1 MSWFEV
7 DRDGLRQLLEGRDK
21 SFIIRELVQNAWD
34 ESGVTRCDVTLEPI
48 KGNRKAR
55 LVVEDD
61 APEGFYDLRHA
72 YTLYAHTRKR
82 SSPDKRGRFNIGEKQ
97 VLALCH
103 SAKITTT
110 KGTVE
115 FLANGKR
122 KQAKACRDSG
132 SVFEAV
138 LPMTKA
144 EIEDCAKAVR
154 TFIPPARIRTAFNGE
169 EIRRREPLATV
180 GAKLPTEVEDE
191 EGRYRPTIRKTG
203 ILVYEPLPGEKAMI
217 YEMGLPIIETG
228 DRWHYDIQQRIP
240 LTSDRDHVRAA
251 FLQDVRAEV
260 ANAMVSQITDEDASA
275 EWIRDAS
282 ADDRVKPETLNTIAE
297 LRWGEK
303 RTVAAPGDSYGKE
316 KALAAGFHLVASR
329 EMSAAEWE
337 QMRKAGC
344 VPSASSLFPE
354 PPASAKAIPSTKW
367 TDAQK
372 KVVALAKR
380 VARLTLGIDI
390 KTKIVSSPDAP
401 TSADYEQARK
411 ILRFNV
417 AQLGKEWFTGPTEDI
432 LQLIIHELGHEF
444 GGHISEAYYEGL
456 ATLGAKL
463 ALCDPQDLLNG
474 KEAG

>member
-110 KGTVE
+110 TGTVE

-132 SVFEAV
+132 SVFDAV

-144 EIEDCAKAVR
+144 EIEDCARAVR
-154 TFIPPARIRTAFNGE
+154 TFIPPAGIRTTFNGE

-180 GAKLPTEVEDE
+180 EAKLPTEVEDE

-203 ILVYEPLPGEKAMI
+203 ILVYEPLPDEKAMI
-217 YEMGLPIIETG
+217 YEMGLPVIETG
-228 DRWHYDIQQRIP
+228 DRWHYEIQQRIP

-260 ANAMVSQITDEDASA
+260 ANAMASRITEEDASA

-303 RTVAAPGDSYGKE
+303 RTVAFPGDSDGRD
-316 KALAAGFHLVASR
+316 KAIAAGYHLVAPT
-329 EMSAAEWE
+329 EMNAGEWE

-344 VPSASSLFPE
+344 VPAVSALFPQPKMPE
-354 PPASAKAIPSTKW
+354 KTVPKSRWTPDQVNVAELARRIAI
-367 TDAQK
+367 
-372 KVVALAKR
+372 
-380 VARLTLGIDI
+380 LTLGLEINVQMIRSDGS
-390 KTKIVSSPDAP
+390 TV
-401 TSADYEQARK
+401 ADYSDVK
-411 ILRFNV
+411 KLLRFNV
-417 AQLGKEWFTGPTEDI
+417 TRLGKRWFAGAVETVI
-432 LQLIIHELGHEF
+432 QLIVHELGHEF
-444 GGHISEAYYEGL
+444 GNHISEAYYEGL
-456 ATLGAKL
+456 STIGAKL
-463 ALCDPQDLLNG
+463 ALCEPRDVLDG
-474 KEAG
+474 KEAQ